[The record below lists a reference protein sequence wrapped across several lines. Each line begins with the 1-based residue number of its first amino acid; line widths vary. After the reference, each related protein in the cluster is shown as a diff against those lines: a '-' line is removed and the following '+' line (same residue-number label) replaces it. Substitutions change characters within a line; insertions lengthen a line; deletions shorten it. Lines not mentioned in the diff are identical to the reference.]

1 MTVPGEG
8 PVGHVPTHC
17 PEAIDRAGS
26 PVLASGGPFGP
37 MDFYLPI
44 IESAM
49 SAIHE
54 LKPLFKALVM
64 SRGLRPR
71 RVLAGLGLVCVLPLS
86 AQVMAEDVSIDI
98 PAQPL
103 PQALQAFGQQ
113 TNQQVIYNAADMAGL
128 KSTRV
133 SGKMSPQAAIAE
145 LLKGTGVRY
154 SLEGNT
160 LMLMRGPATGGLEL
174 GATTVKATALDAT
187 TEGSQAYTSNAVT
200 IGKGTHTLKEIPQS
214 VTVMTRK
221 QMDDQNL
228 VSLKDAVNQTT
239 GVVGL
244 QGVGQGMILSSRG
257 FQIDDWQYDGVPILR
272 NNYSLGNWATQDLI
286 FFDRLEIMRGAAG
299 LLQGTGSP
307 GGAVNLVRKRG
318 QSAPTVTLTGK
329 AGSWNHYG
337 LQLDAGG
344 PLNDAGNIRGRI
356 VADEDQSNSFVDHAW
371 TKTHSL
377 YGALDIDLS
386 EDTTL
391 GFAVSQSNGESRG
404 NIRGLPRYADGSMP
418 DVSRSTYT
426 GARWNRSDIDVT
438 TYYTDLEHRFNED
451 WAFKVGAVYMTEDNQ
466 AKNQRTQ
473 NGGVG
478 LAPDGSGVQYADFVT
493 DFQSTKSGL
502 DMNLNGKFE
511 AFSME
516 QEVMLGGNFSQLETD
531 DKFARTFNNSSD
543 TIFDLNNNR
552 PDISYDGL
560 INSPGGR
567 GTLSKYDIR
576 QKGVYG
582 TWRVKPVDDLT
593 LVLGSRVSWYDFS
606 YKSKT
611 ETAANGI
618 TRNDPSTGTET
629 GVVTPYAGIIYDLSR
644 EWAVYASY
652 TDIFQPQTEHDVSGS
667 VLKPIIG
674 SNYEVGLKGELMD
687 GRVNTSLAIFRYDH
701 ENRAIDD
708 SSAPGCVNSDCSA
721 ASGKVRS
728 QGIDAEISGEVVDNL
743 QLFAGYTYN
752 TTKYL
757 EDPDNEGRVF
767 STWTPK
773 HMLRVWGNYQFTG
786 DWSRVSTGLGF
797 TTQSHT
803 LVYDYDREIPGYTVW
818 NARVGYQL
826 TPEIALAVN
835 ANNLFDKK
843 YLTSAYNQLN
853 GNNNF
858 GDPRNLMFSVKYT
871 PQF

>member
-1 MTVPGEG
+1 
-8 PVGHVPTHC
+8 
-17 PEAIDRAGS
+17 
-26 PVLASGGPFGP
+26 
-37 MDFYLPI
+37 
-44 IESAM
+44 M
-49 SAIHE
+49 SSIHE

-64 SRGLRPR
+64 SRGLRSR
-71 RVLAGLGLVCVLPLS
+71 RVLTGLGLVCLLPLS
-86 AQVMAEDVSIDI
+86 AQVMAEDVSVDI
-98 PAQPL
+98 PAQSL

-113 TNQQVIYNAADMAGL
+113 TNQQVIYNAGDMAGL
-128 KSTRV
+128 KSNRV
-133 SGKMSPQAAIAE
+133 SGKMSPQAALAE

-154 SLEGNT
+154 SVEGNT
-160 LMLMRGPATGGLEL
+160 LMLLRGSATGSLEL
-174 GATTVKATALDAT
+174 GATTVKAQELAAT
-187 TEGSQAYTSNAVT
+187 TEGSKSYTSNAVT

-228 VSLKDAVNQTT
+228 VNLKDAVNQTT
-239 GVVGL
+239 GIVGL

-257 FQIDDWQYDGVPILR
+257 FQIDDWQYDGVPIPR
-272 NNYSLGNWATQDLI
+272 NTYSLGNWATQDLI
-286 FFDRLEIMRGAAG
+286 FFDRLEIMRGASG

-318 QSAPTVTLTGK
+318 QNAPTVTLTGK
-329 AGSWNHYG
+329 AGSWDHYG

-344 PLNDAGNIRGRI
+344 PLNQAGNIRGRI
-356 VADEDQSNSFVDHAW
+356 VVDEDQSNSFVDHAW
-371 TKTHSL
+371 SKTHSL
-377 YGALDIDLS
+377 YGALDVDLS

-404 NIRGLPRYADGSMP
+404 NIRGLPRYADGRMP

-426 GARWNRSDIDVT
+426 GARWNRSEIDVT
-438 TYYTDLEHRFNED
+438 TLYADLEHRFNED
-451 WAFKVGAVYMTEDNQ
+451 WAFKVGAVHMSEDNQ
-466 AKNQRTQ
+466 AKNQRVQ
-473 NGGVG
+473 RGGG
-478 LAPDGSGVQYADFVT
+478 LLPDGSGVQYADFLT
-493 DFQSTKSGL
+493 DFQSTKVGL
-502 DMNLNGKFE
+502 DMNLTGKFE
-511 AFSME
+511 ALSMA
-516 QEVMLGGNFSQLETD
+516 QEVMLGGNYSQLETD
-531 DKFARTFNNSSD
+531 DRYARTFNNTSD
-543 TIFDLNNNR
+543 SIFDIDNDR
-552 PDISYDGL
+552 PDISYDSLIAAGGL
-560 INSPGGR
+560 GV
-567 GTLSKYDIR
+567 LSKYDIR

-593 LVLGSRVSWYDFS
+593 LVLGSRVSWYDYS
-606 YKSKT
+606 YKAKN
-611 ETAANGI
+611 ETSAGI
-618 TRNDPSTGTET
+618 TPYSGTTGTET

-652 TDIFQPQTEHDVSGS
+652 TDVFQPQTNRDANGS
-667 VLKPIIG
+667 VLKPIVG
-674 SNYEVGLKGELMD
+674 TNYEVGLKGELMD

-701 ENRAIDD
+701 ENRAINDGG
-708 SSAPGCVNSDCSA
+708 SGCGGSGCSV

-728 QGIDAEISGEVVDNL
+728 QGIDAEISGEVIDNL

-757 EDPDNEGRVF
+757 EDPDNEGSIF

-803 LVYDYDREIPGYTVW
+803 MVYDYDREIPGYTVW

-835 ANNLFDKK
+835 ANNLFDKT
-843 YLTSAYNQLN
+843 YITSAYNQIN

-858 GDPRNLMFSVKYT
+858 GDPRNLMFSVTYK

>member
-1 MTVPGEG
+1 
-8 PVGHVPTHC
+8 
-17 PEAIDRAGS
+17 
-26 PVLASGGPFGP
+26 
-37 MDFYLPI
+37 
-44 IESAM
+44 M
-49 SAIHE
+49 SSIHE

-64 SRGLRPR
+64 SRGLRSW
-71 RVLAGLGLVCVLPLS
+71 RVLAGLGWVCVLPLS
-86 AQVMAEDVSIDI
+86 TQVMAQDVSID
-98 PAQPL
+98 
-103 PQALQAFGQQ
+103 
-113 TNQQVIYNAADMAGL
+113 
-128 KSTRV
+128 S
-133 SGKMSPQAAIAE
+133 
-145 LLKGTGVRY
+145 
-154 SLEGNT
+154 
-160 LMLMRGPATGGLEL
+160 PATGGLEL
-174 GATTVKATALDAT
+174 GATTISAQALDAT
-187 TEGSQAYTSNAVT
+187 TEGSHSYTSKAVT
-200 IGKGTHTLKEIPQS
+200 LGKGTHTLKEIPQS
-214 VTVMTRK
+214 ITVMTRK

-239 GVVGL
+239 GIVGL

-318 QSAPTVTLTGK
+318 QHAPTVTLTGK
-329 AGSWNHYG
+329 AGSWDHYG

-344 PLNDAGNIRGRI
+344 PLNQAGNIRGRVVI
-356 VADEDQSNSFVDHAW
+356 DEDQSNSFVDHAW
-371 TKTHSL
+371 SKTHSL
-377 YGALDIDLS
+377 YGALDVDLS

-391 GFAVSQSNGESRG
+391 GLAVSQSNGESRG

-426 GARWNRSDIDVT
+426 GARWNRSEIDVT
-438 TYYTDLEHRFNED
+438 TYYTDLEHRFNDD

-466 AKNQRTQ
+466 AKNQRVQ
-473 NGGVG
+473 RGGG
-478 LAPDGSGVQYADFVT
+478 LLPDGSGVQYADFVT

-502 DMNLNGKFE
+502 DMNLIGKFE
-511 AFSME
+511 ALSME

-531 DKFARTFNNSSD
+531 DRYARTFNSTSD
-543 TIFDLNNNR
+543 SIFDLNNNR
-552 PDISYDGL
+552 PDISYESL

-567 GTLSKYDIR
+567 GVLSKYDIR

-582 TWRVKPVDDLT
+582 TWRVKPIDDLT

-606 YKSKT
+606 YKSRT
-611 ETAANGI
+611 EDSAGI
-618 TRNDPSTGTET
+618 TPYTANTGTET
-629 GVVTPYAGIIYDLSR
+629 GVVTPYGGIIYDLSR
-644 EWAVYASY
+644 EWAAYASY
-652 TDIFQPQTEHDVSGS
+652 TDVFQPQTEVDTSGS
-667 VLKPIIG
+667 VLKPIVG
-674 SNYEVGLKGELMD
+674 TNYEVGLKGELMD
-687 GRVNTSLAIFRYDH
+687 GRVNTSLAVFRYDH
-701 ENRAIDD
+701 ENRAIQDI
-708 SSAPGCVNSDCSA
+708 AGGMVCEGGYCSA

-728 QGIDAEISGEVVDNL
+728 QGFDAEISGEVVDNL

-757 EDPDNEGRVF
+757 EEPGKDGVVF
-767 STWTPK
+767 SSWTPK
-773 HMLRVWGNYQFTG
+773 HMLRVWGNYQLTG

-803 LVYDYDREIPGYTVW
+803 LVYQEKTDVPGYTVW

-826 TPEIALAVN
+826 TPEIALALN
-835 ANNLFDKK
+835 ANNLFDKT
-843 YLTSAYNQLN
+843 YITPAYNQLD

-871 PQF
+871 PEF

>member
-1 MTVPGEG
+1 
-8 PVGHVPTHC
+8 
-17 PEAIDRAGS
+17 
-26 PVLASGGPFGP
+26 
-37 MDFYLPI
+37 
-44 IESAM
+44 M
-49 SAIHE
+49 SSIHE

-64 SRGLRPR
+64 SRGLRSR
-71 RVLAGLGLVCVLPLS
+71 RVLTGLGLVCLLPLS

-98 PAQPL
+98 PAQSL

-113 TNQQVIYNAADMAGL
+113 TNQQVIYNAGDMAGL
-128 KSTRV
+128 KSNRV
-133 SGKMSPQAAIAE
+133 SGKMSPQAALTE
-145 LLKGTGVRY
+145 LLKGTEVRY
-154 SLEGNT
+154 SVEGNT
-160 LMLMRGPATGGLEL
+160 LMLLRGSATGSLEL
-174 GATTVKATALDAT
+174 GATTVKAQELVAT
-187 TEGSQAYTSNAVT
+187 TEGSKSYTSNAVT

-214 VTVMTRK
+214 ITVMTRK

-228 VSLKDAVNQTT
+228 VNLKDAVNQTT
-239 GVVGL
+239 GIVGL

-286 FFDRLEIMRGAAG
+286 FFDRLEIMRGASG

-318 QSAPTVTLTGK
+318 QNAPTVTLTGK
-329 AGSWNHYG
+329 AGSWDHYG

-344 PLNDAGNIRGRI
+344 PLNQVGNIRGRI
-356 VADEDQSNSFVDHAW
+356 VVDEDQSNSFVDHAW
-371 TKTHSL
+371 SKTHSL
-377 YGALDIDLS
+377 YGALDVDLS

-404 NIRGLPRYADGSMP
+404 NIRGLPRYADGRMP

-426 GARWNRSDIDVT
+426 GARWNRSEIDVT
-438 TYYTDLEHRFNED
+438 TLYADLEHRFNED
-451 WAFKVGAVYMTEDNQ
+451 WAFKVGAVHMSEDNQ
-466 AKNQRTQ
+466 AKNQRVQ
-473 NGGVG
+473 RGGG
-478 LAPDGSGVQYADFVT
+478 LLPDGSGVQYADFLT
-493 DFQSTKSGL
+493 DFQSTKVGL
-502 DMNLNGKFE
+502 DMNLTGKFE
-511 AFSME
+511 ALSME
-516 QEVMLGGNFSQLETD
+516 QEVMLGGNYSQLETD
-531 DKFARTFNNSSD
+531 DRYARTFNNTSD
-543 TIFDLNNNR
+543 SIFDIDNDR
-552 PDISYDGL
+552 PDISYDSL
-560 INSPGGR
+560 IAAGGQ

-593 LVLGSRVSWYDFS
+593 LVLGSRVSWYDYS

-611 ETAANGI
+611 ENSAGI
-618 TRNDPSTGTET
+618 TGNAPSTGTET

-652 TDIFQPQTEHDVSGS
+652 TDVFQPQTNRDANGS
-667 VLKPIIG
+667 VLKPIVG
-674 SNYEVGLKGELMD
+674 TNYEVGLKGELMD

-701 ENRAIDD
+701 ENRAINDGG
-708 SSAPGCVNSDCSA
+708 SGCGGSGCSV

-728 QGIDAEISGEVVDNL
+728 QGIDAEISGEVIDNL

-757 EDPDNEGRVF
+757 EDPDNEGSIF

-803 LVYDYDREIPGYTVW
+803 MVYDYDREVPGYTVW

-835 ANNLFDKK
+835 ANNLFDKT
-843 YLTSAYNQLN
+843 YITSAYNQLN

-858 GDPRNLMFSVKYT
+858 GDPRNLMFSVTYK

>member
-1 MTVPGEG
+1 
-8 PVGHVPTHC
+8 
-17 PEAIDRAGS
+17 
-26 PVLASGGPFGP
+26 
-37 MDFYLPI
+37 
-44 IESAM
+44 M
-49 SAIHE
+49 SSIHE

-64 SRGLRPR
+64 SRGLRSR
-71 RVLAGLGLVCVLPLS
+71 RVLTGLGLVCLLPLS

-98 PAQPL
+98 PAQSL

-113 TNQQVIYNAADMAGL
+113 TNQQVIYNAGDMAGL
-128 KSTRV
+128 KSNRV
-133 SGKMSPQAAIAE
+133 SGKMSPQAALTE

-154 SLEGNT
+154 SVEGNT
-160 LMLMRGPATGGLEL
+160 LMLLRGSATGSLEL
-174 GATTVKATALDAT
+174 GATTVKAQELVAT
-187 TEGSQAYTSNAVT
+187 TEGSKSYTSNAVT

-214 VTVMTRK
+214 ITVMTRK

-228 VSLKDAVNQTT
+228 VNLKDAVNQTT
-239 GVVGL
+239 GIVGL

-286 FFDRLEIMRGAAG
+286 FFDRLEIMRGASG

-318 QSAPTVTLTGK
+318 QNAPTVTLTGK
-329 AGSWNHYG
+329 AGSWDHYG

-344 PLNDAGNIRGRI
+344 PLNQAGNIRGRI
-356 VADEDQSNSFVDHAW
+356 VVDEDQSNSFVDHAW
-371 TKTHSL
+371 SKTHSL
-377 YGALDIDLS
+377 YGALDVDLS

-404 NIRGLPRYADGSMP
+404 NIRGLPRYADGRMP

-426 GARWNRSDIDVT
+426 GARWNRSEIDVT
-438 TYYTDLEHRFNED
+438 TLYADLEHRFNED
-451 WAFKVGAVYMTEDNQ
+451 WAFKVGAVHMSEDNQ
-466 AKNQRTQ
+466 AKNQRVQ
-473 NGGVG
+473 RGGG
-478 LAPDGSGVQYADFVT
+478 LLPDGSGVQYADFLT
-493 DFQSTKSGL
+493 DFQSTKVGL
-502 DMNLNGKFE
+502 DMNLTGKFE
-511 AFSME
+511 ALSME
-516 QEVMLGGNFSQLETD
+516 QEVMLGGNYSQLETD
-531 DKFARTFNNSSD
+531 DRYARTFNNTSD
-543 TIFDLNNNR
+543 SIFDIDNDR
-552 PDISYDGL
+552 PDISYDSL
-560 INSPGGR
+560 IAAGGQ

-593 LVLGSRVSWYDFS
+593 LVLGSRVSWYDYS

-611 ETAANGI
+611 ENSAGI
-618 TRNDPSTGTET
+618 TGNAPSTGTET

-652 TDIFQPQTEHDVSGS
+652 TDVFQPQTNRDANGS
-667 VLKPIIG
+667 VLKPIVG
-674 SNYEVGLKGELMD
+674 TNYEVGLKGELMD

-701 ENRAIDD
+701 ENRAINDGG
-708 SSAPGCVNSDCSA
+708 SGCGGSGCSV

-728 QGIDAEISGEVVDNL
+728 QGIDAEISGEVIDNL

-757 EDPDNEGRVF
+757 EDPDNEGSIF

-803 LVYDYDREIPGYTVW
+803 MVYDYDREVPGYTVW

-835 ANNLFDKK
+835 ANNLFDKT
-843 YLTSAYNQLN
+843 YITSAYNQLN

-858 GDPRNLMFSVKYT
+858 GDPRNLMFSVTYK

>member
-1 MTVPGEG
+1 
-8 PVGHVPTHC
+8 
-17 PEAIDRAGS
+17 
-26 PVLASGGPFGP
+26 
-37 MDFYLPI
+37 
-44 IESAM
+44 M
-49 SAIHE
+49 SSIHE

-64 SRGLRPR
+64 SRGLRSR
-71 RVLAGLGLVCVLPLS
+71 RVLAGLGWVCVLPLS
-86 AQVMAEDVSIDI
+86 TQVMAQDVSID
-98 PAQPL
+98 
-103 PQALQAFGQQ
+103 
-113 TNQQVIYNAADMAGL
+113 
-128 KSTRV
+128 S
-133 SGKMSPQAAIAE
+133 
-145 LLKGTGVRY
+145 
-154 SLEGNT
+154 
-160 LMLMRGPATGGLEL
+160 PATGGLEL
-174 GATTVKATALDAT
+174 GATTISAQALDAT
-187 TEGSQAYTSNAVT
+187 TEGSHSYTSKAVT
-200 IGKGTHTLKEIPQS
+200 LGKGTHTLKEIPQS
-214 VTVMTRK
+214 ITVMTRK

-239 GVVGL
+239 GIVGL

-318 QSAPTVTLTGK
+318 QHAPTVTLTGK
-329 AGSWNHYG
+329 AGSWDHYG

-344 PLNDAGNIRGRI
+344 PLNQAGNIRGRVVI
-356 VADEDQSNSFVDHAW
+356 DEDQSNSFVDHAW
-371 TKTHSL
+371 SKTHSL
-377 YGALDIDLS
+377 YGALDVDLS

-391 GFAVSQSNGESRG
+391 GLAVSQSNGESRG

-426 GARWNRSDIDVT
+426 GARWNRSEIDVT
-438 TYYTDLEHRFNED
+438 TYYTDLEHRFNDD

-466 AKNQRTQ
+466 AKNQRVQ
-473 NGGVG
+473 RGGG
-478 LAPDGSGVQYADFVT
+478 LLPDGSGVQYADFVT

-502 DMNLNGKFE
+502 DMNLIGKFE
-511 AFSME
+511 ALSME

-531 DKFARTFNNSSD
+531 DRYARTFNSTSD
-543 TIFDLNNNR
+543 SIFDLNNNR
-552 PDISYDGL
+552 PDISYESL

-567 GTLSKYDIR
+567 GVLSKYDIR

-582 TWRVKPVDDLT
+582 TWRVKPIDDLT

-606 YKSKT
+606 YKSRT
-611 ETAANGI
+611 EDSAGI
-618 TRNDPSTGTET
+618 TPYTANTGTET
-629 GVVTPYAGIIYDLSR
+629 GVVTPYGGIIYDLSR

-652 TDIFQPQTEHDVSGS
+652 TDVFQPQTEVDSSGS
-667 VLKPIIG
+667 VLKPIVG
-674 SNYEVGLKGELMD
+674 TNYEVGLKGELMD
-687 GRVNTSLAIFRYDH
+687 GRVNTSLAVFRYDH
-701 ENRAIDD
+701 ENRAIQDI
-708 SSAPGCVNSDCSA
+708 AGGMVCEGGYCSA

-728 QGIDAEISGEVVDNL
+728 QGFDAEISGEVVDNL

-757 EDPDNEGRVF
+757 EEPGKDGVVF
-767 STWTPK
+767 SSWTPK
-773 HMLRVWGNYQFTG
+773 HMLRVWGNYQLTG

-803 LVYDYDREIPGYTVW
+803 LVYQEKTDVPGYTVW

-826 TPEIALAVN
+826 TPEIALALN
-835 ANNLFDKK
+835 ANNLFDKT
-843 YLTSAYNQLN
+843 YITPAYNQLD

-858 GDPRNLMFSVKYT
+858 GDPRNLMFNVKYT
-871 PQF
+871 PEF

>member
-1 MTVPGEG
+1 M
-8 PVGHVPTHC
+8 
-17 PEAIDRAGS
+17 
-26 PVLASGGPFGP
+26 PF
-37 MDFYLPI
+37 
-44 IESAM
+44 
-49 SAIHE
+49 IHE
-54 LKPLFKALVM
+54 LKPLSKALVM
-64 SRGLRPR
+64 SRGLRSR
-71 RVLAGLGLVCVLPLS
+71 RVLAVLGVVCVLPLS
-86 AQVMAEDVSIDI
+86 AQVMAQDVSIDI

-113 TNQQVIYNAADMAGL
+113 TNQQVIYNAGDMTGL

-133 SGKMSPQAAIAE
+133 SGTTSPQAAIAE

-154 SLEGNT
+154 SVEGNT
-160 LMLMRGPATGGLEL
+160 LMLVRGSAGEGLEL
-174 GATTVKATALDAT
+174 GATTISAEAVDAT
-187 TEGSQAYTSNAVT
+187 TEGSNSYTSNAVT
-200 IGKGTHTLKEIPQS
+200 LGKGTHTLKEIPQS
-214 VTVMTRK
+214 ITVMTRK

-239 GVVGL
+239 GIVGL

-318 QSAPTVTLTGK
+318 QHAPTVTLTGK
-329 AGSWNHYG
+329 AGSWDHYG

-344 PLNDAGNIRGRI
+344 PLNQAGNIRGRVVI
-356 VADEDQSNSFVDHAW
+356 DEDQSNSFIDHAW
-371 TKTHSL
+371 SKTHSL
-377 YGALDIDLS
+377 YGALDIDLN

-404 NIRGLPRYADGSMP
+404 NIRGLPRYANGSMP

-426 GARWNRSDIDVT
+426 GARWNRSEIDVT

-466 AKNQRTQ
+466 AKNQRVQ
-473 NGGVG
+473 KLGG
-478 LAPDGSGVQYADFVT
+478 LNPDGSGVQYADFVT

-502 DMNLNGKFE
+502 DMNLIGKFE
-511 AFSME
+511 ALSME

-531 DKFARTFNNSSD
+531 DKYARTFNSTSD
-543 TIFDLNNNR
+543 SIFDLNNDR
-552 PDISYDGL
+552 PDISYESL
-560 INSPGGR
+560 INSPNGR
-567 GTLSKYDIR
+567 GVLSKYDIR

-582 TWRVKPVDDLT
+582 TWRVKPIDDLT

-606 YKSKT
+606 YKSKMQDS
-611 ETAANGI
+611 AGI
-618 TRNDPSTGTET
+618 TRLDPSTGTES
-629 GVVTPYAGIIYDLSR
+629 GVVTPYGGIIYDLSR

-652 TDIFQPQTEHDVSGS
+652 TDVFTPQTEVSPSGS
-667 VLKPIIG
+667 VLKPIVG
-674 SNYEVGLKGELMD
+674 TNYEVGLKGELMD
-687 GRVNTSLAIFRYDH
+687 GRVNTSLAVFRYDH
-701 ENRAIDD
+701 ENRAIDI
-708 SSAPGCVNSDCSA
+708 PGCNDVNCSS

-728 QGIDAEISGEVVDNL
+728 QGFDAEISGEVIDNL

-757 EDPDNEGRVF
+757 EEPGKEGVVF
-767 STWTPK
+767 SNWTPK
-773 HMLRVWGNYQFTG
+773 HMLRVWGNYQLTG

-803 LVYDYDREIPGYTVW
+803 LVYQEKTDVPGYTVW
-818 NARVGYQL
+818 NARIGYQL
-826 TPEIALAVN
+826 TPEIALALN
-835 ANNLFDKK
+835 ANNLFDKT
-843 YLTSAYNQLN
+843 YITSAYNQLD

-871 PQF
+871 PEF

>member
-1 MTVPGEG
+1 
-8 PVGHVPTHC
+8 
-17 PEAIDRAGS
+17 
-26 PVLASGGPFGP
+26 
-37 MDFYLPI
+37 
-44 IESAM
+44 M
-49 SAIHE
+49 SSIHE

-64 SRGLRPR
+64 SRGLRSR
-71 RVLAGLGLVCVLPLS
+71 RVLTGLGLVCLLPLS

-98 PAQPL
+98 PAQSL

-113 TNQQVIYNAADMAGL
+113 TNQQVIYNAGDMAGL
-128 KSTRV
+128 KSNRV
-133 SGKMSPQAAIAE
+133 SGKMSPQAALTE

-154 SLEGNT
+154 SVEGNT
-160 LMLMRGPATGGLEL
+160 LMLLRGSATGSLEL
-174 GATTVKATALDAT
+174 GATTVKAQELVAT
-187 TEGSQAYTSNAVT
+187 TEGSKSYTSNAVT

-214 VTVMTRK
+214 ITVMTRK

-228 VSLKDAVNQTT
+228 VNLKDAVNQTT
-239 GVVGL
+239 GIVGL

-286 FFDRLEIMRGAAG
+286 FFDRLEIMRGASG

-318 QSAPTVTLTGK
+318 QNAPTVTLTGK
-329 AGSWNHYG
+329 AGSWDHYG

-344 PLNDAGNIRGRI
+344 PLNQAGNIRGRI
-356 VADEDQSNSFVDHAW
+356 VVDEDQSNSFVDHAW
-371 TKTHSL
+371 SKTHSL
-377 YGALDIDLS
+377 YGALDVDLS

-404 NIRGLPRYADGSMP
+404 NIRGLPRYADGRMP

-426 GARWNRSDIDVT
+426 GARWNRSEIDVT
-438 TYYTDLEHRFNED
+438 TLYADLEHRFNED
-451 WAFKVGAVYMTEDNQ
+451 WAFKVGAVHMSEDNQ
-466 AKNQRTQ
+466 AKNQRVQ
-473 NGGVG
+473 RGGG
-478 LAPDGSGVQYADFVT
+478 LLPDGSGVQYADFLT
-493 DFQSTKSGL
+493 DFQSTKAGL
-502 DMNLNGKFE
+502 DMNLTGKFE
-511 AFSME
+511 ALSME
-516 QEVMLGGNFSQLETD
+516 QEVMLGGNYSQLETD
-531 DKFARTFNNSSD
+531 DRYARTFNNTSD
-543 TIFDLNNNR
+543 SIFDIDNDR
-552 PDISYDGL
+552 PDISYDSL
-560 INSPGGR
+560 IAAGGQ

-593 LVLGSRVSWYDFS
+593 LVLGSRVSWYDYS

-611 ETAANGI
+611 ENSAGI
-618 TRNDPSTGTET
+618 TGNAPSTGTET

-652 TDIFQPQTEHDVSGS
+652 TDVFQPQTNRDANGS
-667 VLKPIIG
+667 VLKPIVG
-674 SNYEVGLKGELMD
+674 TNYEVGLKGELMD

-701 ENRAIDD
+701 ENRAINDGG
-708 SSAPGCVNSDCSA
+708 SGCGGSGCSV

-728 QGIDAEISGEVVDNL
+728 QGIDAEISGEVIDNL

-757 EDPDNEGRVF
+757 EDPDNEGSIF

-803 LVYDYDREIPGYTVW
+803 MVYDYDREVPGYTVW

-826 TPEIALAVN
+826 TSEIALAVN
-835 ANNLFDKK
+835 ANNLFDKT
-843 YLTSAYNQLN
+843 YITSAYNQLN

-858 GDPRNLMFSVKYT
+858 GDPRNLMFSVTYK

>member
-1 MTVPGEG
+1 
-8 PVGHVPTHC
+8 
-17 PEAIDRAGS
+17 
-26 PVLASGGPFGP
+26 
-37 MDFYLPI
+37 
-44 IESAM
+44 M
-49 SAIHE
+49 SSIHE

-64 SRGLRPR
+64 SRGLRSR
-71 RVLAGLGLVCVLPLS
+71 RVLAGLGWVCVLPLS
-86 AQVMAEDVSIDI
+86 TQVMAQDVSIDI

-113 TNQQVIYNAADMAGL
+113 TNQQVIYNAGDMAGL

-133 SGKMSPQAAIAE
+133 SGTMSPQAAIAE

-160 LMLMRGPATGGLEL
+160 LMLMRSPATGGLEL
-174 GATTVKATALDAT
+174 GATTISAQALDAT
-187 TEGSQAYTSNAVT
+187 TEGSHSYTSKAVT
-200 IGKGTHTLKEIPQS
+200 LGKGTHTLKEIPQS

-239 GVVGL
+239 GIVGL

-318 QSAPTVTLTGK
+318 QHAPTVTLTGK
-329 AGSWNHYG
+329 AGSWDHYG

-344 PLNDAGNIRGRI
+344 PLNQAGNIRGRVVI
-356 VADEDQSNSFVDHAW
+356 DEDQSNSFVDHAW
-371 TKTHSL
+371 SKTHSL
-377 YGALDIDLS
+377 YGALDVDLS

-391 GFAVSQSNGESRG
+391 GLAVSQSNGESRG

-426 GARWNRSDIDVT
+426 GARWNRSEIDVT
-438 TYYTDLEHRFNED
+438 TYYTDLEHRFNDD

-466 AKNQRTQ
+466 AKNQRVQ
-473 NGGVG
+473 RGGG
-478 LAPDGSGVQYADFVT
+478 LLPDGSGVQYADFVT

-502 DMNLNGKFE
+502 DMNLIGKFE
-511 AFSME
+511 ALSME

-531 DKFARTFNNSSD
+531 DRYARTFNSTSD
-543 TIFDLNNNR
+543 SIFDLNNNR
-552 PDISYDGL
+552 PDISYESL

-567 GTLSKYDIR
+567 GVLSKYDIR

-582 TWRVKPVDDLT
+582 TWRVKPIDDLT

-606 YKSKT
+606 YKSRT
-611 ETAANGI
+611 EDSAGI
-618 TRNDPSTGTET
+618 TPYTANTGTET
-629 GVVTPYAGIIYDLSR
+629 GVVTPYGGIIYDLSR

-652 TDIFQPQTEHDVSGS
+652 TDVFQPQTEVDTSGS
-667 VLKPIIG
+667 VLKPIVG
-674 SNYEVGLKGELMD
+674 TNYEVGLKGELMD
-687 GRVNTSLAIFRYDH
+687 GRVNTSLAVFRYDH
-701 ENRAIDD
+701 ENRAIQDI
-708 SSAPGCVNSDCSA
+708 AGGMVCEGGYCSA

-728 QGIDAEISGEVVDNL
+728 QGFDAEISGEVVDNL

-757 EDPDNEGRVF
+757 EEPGKDGVVF
-767 STWTPK
+767 SSWTPK
-773 HMLRVWGNYQFTG
+773 HMLRVWGNYQLTG

-803 LVYDYDREIPGYTVW
+803 LVYQEKTDVPGYTVW

-826 TPEIALAVN
+826 TPEIALALN
-835 ANNLFDKK
+835 ANNLFDKT
-843 YLTSAYNQLN
+843 YITPAYNQLD

-871 PQF
+871 PEF